1 MPTTPQRA
9 PRHPDRLAGLKE
21 AALRIAFIVG
31 DDARDPDAPWRAPL
45 HSALDRVFDISPQRG
60 FLRAAAITTHVD
72 GLLRS
77 VGACRGAMRR
87 PARAQTPVSA
97 PVAAMPAAPVQ

>member
-1 MPTTPQRA
+1 V
-9 PRHPDRLAGLKE
+9 
-21 AALRIAFIVG
+21 IA
-31 DDARDPDAPWRAPL
+31 
-45 HSALDRVFDISPQRG
+45 
-60 FLRAAAITTHVD
+60 THVD

-77 VGACRGAMRR
+77 VGARRGAVRR

>member
-1 MPTTPQRA
+1 
-9 PRHPDRLAGLKE
+9 
-21 AALRIAFIVG
+21 
-31 DDARDPDAPWRAPL
+31 
-45 HSALDRVFDISPQRG
+45 VFDISPQRG